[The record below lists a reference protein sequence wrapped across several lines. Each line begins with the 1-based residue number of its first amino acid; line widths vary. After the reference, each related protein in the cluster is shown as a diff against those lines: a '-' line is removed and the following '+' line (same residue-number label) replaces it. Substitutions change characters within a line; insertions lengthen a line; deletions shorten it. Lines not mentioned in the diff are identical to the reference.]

1 MIDVKALPVNVTG
14 FDVTV
19 ADGVRIKWQG
29 REMDSGPIVLEL
41 GEPGSSGV
49 IDYEAGTVNVEFRV
63 RIRFPELAEILDD
76 MGADPALTEPISAVI
91 RSQGAV
97 IEEDHSLRLWGKGQV
112 AEHRLL
118 DPAETKIEVRAP
130 SQ

>member
-1 MIDVKALPVNVTG
+1 MIDVKRLPVNVTG

-19 ADGVRIKWQG
+19 AEGVRIKWQG
-29 REMDSGPIVLEL
+29 REIDSGPVILEL
-41 GEPGSSGV
+41 GEPGSAGV

-76 MGADPALTEPISAVI
+76 MGADPALTTPIDAVI

-97 IEEDHSLRLWGKGQV
+97 IPDDHSLRLWGKGEIG
-112 AEHRLL
+112 EHRLL
-118 DPAETKIEVRAP
+118 DGSETKLSIRAP